1 MDLNI
6 KECDFHGWV
15 TFNDLKC
22 DDGRTIRKDSFIA
35 DDGNVVPLVWNHQ
48 YDSPDNIL
56 GKILLKNKP
65 KGVYGYGFLN
75 SSRKAQDAKIGLQ
88 HGDITSMSI
97 GANRIRHSG
106 DDVVYGKI
114 REVSLVTA
122 GANPGAKIEY
132 VLQHGDVVDYSEAV
146 IWSGSDVELGD
157 LPEEDLEHSAEPESA
172 EGEKIEHVSESTDDN
187 RTVGDV
193 LKTFN
198 EEQLDVLYS
207 VILDMAENGVPKDDE
222 DKKTEEDNKDKKGD
236 DGEMTHTVFDKK
248 AKNKN
253 TDDFLQHSAIVFTD
267 NEHGDARSAMNAI
280 INDAKRFGSMRESYI
295 QHATEYGI
303 ENIDWLFPQ
312 EKTLNNP
319 PDFIKRDT
327 GWVSDLMGGVHKTPF
342 SRIRSIFA
350 DITEDDA
357 RAKGYIKGNLKKEE
371 FFGLV
376 KRTTTPTTVYKKQ
389 KIDHDDAKD
398 ITDFDVIAWLKG
410 EMRIMLDEEIARA
423 VLIGDG
429 RPSSSDDKINEQNI
443 RPIWTDEDL
452 FTVKVPVDMTG
463 KTTEDAKARQ
473 VIRTII
479 KARKNYKGSGNPV
492 FYTTEDVLTDMLLIE
507 DNNGRI
513 IYDSVTKLASVLRV
527 TKIVTVPVME
537 GVTRAG
543 RTNVDSEKGKTFEL
557 LGIIVN
563 PKDYNIGA
571 DKGGKIEM
579 FDDFDIDYN
588 QQKYLIE
595 TRCSGALTV
604 PYSAM
609 AIEVDATPTTPAG

>member
-146 IWSGSDVELGD
+146 IWSGSDLELGD
-157 LPEEDLEHSAEPESA
+157 LPEEDIEHSADPEP
-172 EGEKIEHVSESTDDN
+172 EGEKSIEHASESDGE

-207 VILDMAENGVPKDDE
+207 VILDMAENGVPKDE
-222 DKKTEEDNKDKKGD
+222 DKSEKKEEDKKGD

-267 NEHGDARSAMNAI
+267 SEHGDARSAMNAI

-371 FFGLV
+371 FFGLI

-452 FTVKVPVDMTG
+452 YTVKVPVDMTG

-473 VIRTII
+473 TIRTII

-492 FYTTEDVLTDMLLIE
+492 LYTTEDVLTDMLLIE

-543 RTNVDSEKGKTFEL
+543 RTDVDSEKGKTFEL

-609 AIEVDATPTTPAG
+609 AIETEVTAAAG